1 MESLTINKIEKFTE
15 SGEKWISVNIYDKK
29 IPFYFWIDCSL
40 IDGYGNHKDFKT
52 DDLYIDW
59 DFNQYIFNLENSKDL
74 QAKQYQEDPENIDAI
89 QELIDENNSFL
100 VNILKNMEVTK

>member
-1 MESLTINKIEKFTE
+1 MFDILKIEKNTQ
-15 SGEKWISVNIYDKK
+15 SGEKWLSLKLHDKK
-29 IPFYFWIDCSL
+29 EKQTFWIDCSL

-59 DFNQYIFNLENSKDL
+59 EFNQYIFNLDNSKDL